1 MKTLET
7 LGTDVWYVYHY
18 TEDPG
23 YSQYDEVVS
32 PGSGYWSQRR
42 ELYQDHRALLAETG
56 DNPKDNWGWTQ
67 GSALLLKIFDD
78 MLKIPELS

>member
-56 DNPKDNWGWTQ
+56 DNPKDNWGQAQ
-67 GSALLLKIFDD
+67 GSALLLKIF
-78 MLKIPELS
+78 